1 MNNIIKK
8 YNNKQIG
15 EELDVAYGF
24 DYEPNKNFND
34 MNHFI
39 KINYKYKFHYMS
51 KDFIFKIK
59 VNDFNTQYIDY
70 ILDICKKYVEILDKR
85 YLVSFKINNTTDAA
99 KIKLYV
105 KEEKNLTKLLEEWR
119 SAFKDNIKLILIDGF
134 EMEF

>member
-8 YNNKQIG
+8 YNNMLLGQ
-15 EELDVAYGF
+15 EVNVTYAF
-24 DYEPNKNFND
+24 DYEPNKNYND
-34 MNHFI
+34 MKHFI

-99 KIKLYV
+99 KIKQYA

-119 SAFKDNIKLILIDGF
+119 DAFKDNIKLVLIDGF

>member
-8 YNNKQIG
+8 YTDKLNN
-15 EELDVAYGF
+15 EEVDVTYAF

-51 KDFIFKIK
+51 RDFIFKIK
-59 VNDFNTQYIDY
+59 VNDFDAQYIDY

-85 YLVSFKINNTTDAA
+85 YLVFFKINNTTDAA

-105 KEEKNLTKLLEEWR
+105 KEEKDLTKLLEEWR
-119 SAFKDNIKLILIDGF
+119 NAFKDNIKLVLFDGL

>member
-8 YNNKQIG
+8 YTNKAIG
-15 EELDVAYGF
+15 EEVDVTYGF
-24 DYEPNKNFND
+24 DYDPTKNFND
-34 MNHFI
+34 MNHFV

-70 ILDICKKYVEILDKR
+70 ILDACKKYVEILDKR

-99 KIKLYV
+99 KIKQYV
-105 KEEKNLTKLLEEWR
+105 KEEKNLTKLLGEWR

>member
-8 YNNKQIG
+8 YNNMLLGQ
-15 EELDVAYGF
+15 EVNVTYGF

-59 VNDFNTQYIDY
+59 VNDFDAQYIDY

-99 KIKLYV
+99 KIKQYV

-119 SAFKDNIKLILIDGF
+119 DAFKDNIKLVLFDGL

>member
-8 YNNKQIG
+8 YNNMLIG
-15 EELDVAYGF
+15 QEVNVTYAF

-70 ILDICKKYVEILDKR
+70 ILDSCKKYVKILNKK
-85 YLVSFKINNTTDAA
+85 YLVSFKINKTTDAD

-105 KEEKNLTKLLEEWR
+105 KEEKDLTKLLEEWR
-119 SAFKDNIKLILIDGF
+119 DAFKDNIKLVLIDGF